1 MVPKNIHPIEIGL
14 RPFGFS
20 VETFSALAGLE
31 VKLGQTW
38 SQHGPD
44 MVPKIR
50 HSIEMV
56 LRQCRFSVENFS
68 ALAGRK
74 VKLVQ
79 TWSQHG
85 PDMAPEKN
93 TPETCALDYID
104 SVLKISEV

>member
-1 MVPKNIHPIEIGL
+1 MVL

-20 VETFSALAGLE
+20 VEHFSALAGLE

-44 MVPKIR
+44 MVLKNK

-56 LRQCRFSVENFS
+56 LRPCRFTVENFS
-68 ALAGRK
+68 DLAGLE
-74 VKLVQ
+74 VKLGQ

-85 PDMAPEKN
+85 PIKY
-93 TPETCALDYID
+93 TP
-104 SVLKISEV
+104 